1 MGSSQHQLD
10 PVQLVYLAGSG
21 IIVHGNDVG
30 FRMLAAQ
37 LLDDAL
43 SNDMVGQAA
52 PKGWTQ
58 TMFLVPPLMS
68 SNISPVRNQPSPG
81 RFPRETKPLAMDARY
96 LIFVGGV
103 KWTLFSRA
111 IRADLR
117 KYSRRE
123 IAVLQSQ
130 AVECFAPR
138 CPAFEIAVVEAVQQK
153 VHEIRHHGLF
163 PAPSDSRSSTM
174 WLLAVGENFTEDLAH
189 DPHLGFLDV
198 QPLQAVEI
206 ADDAADVL
214 CEVHHAQGGAGK
226 LAYTDLFP
234 FFMQGVG
241 RAGHL

>member
-1 MGSSQHQLD
+1 MLKTVLNLQSLDLAGVELLQPFLCDRCQLLSFAGLMIQVFMGSSQHQLD

-43 SNDMVGQAA
+43 SNDMVGRQ

-68 SNISPVRNQPSPG
+68 SNISPVRNQPSPVW
-81 RFPRETKPLAMDARY
+81 FPRETKPLAMDARY

-138 CPAFEIAVVEAVQQK
+138 
-153 VHEIRHHGLF
+153 
-163 PAPSDSRSSTM
+163 
-174 WLLAVGENFTEDLAH
+174 
-189 DPHLGFLDV
+189 
-198 QPLQAVEI
+198 
-206 ADDAADVL
+206 
-214 CEVHHAQGGAGK
+214 
-226 LAYTDLFP
+226 
-234 FFMQGVG
+234 
-241 RAGHL
+241 